1 MKNNYFYDLWNGD
14 YLIIEKIEKTFD
26 GPDLDV
32 LCYVENE
39 KGNKVQK
46 KETHSIHPEQSGKS
60 RVSIPKNRTTSQLQ
74 RNKWLQRSKYSKAV
88 FVNSRVVN
96 C

>member
-1 MKNNYFYDLWNGD
+1 MFETGPRTLLCEGELIHVMKNNYFYDLWNGD

-46 KETHSIHPEQSGKS
+46 
-60 RVSIPKNRTTSQLQ
+60 R
-74 RNKWLQRSKYSKAV
+74 
-88 FVNSRVVN
+88 
-96 C
+96 